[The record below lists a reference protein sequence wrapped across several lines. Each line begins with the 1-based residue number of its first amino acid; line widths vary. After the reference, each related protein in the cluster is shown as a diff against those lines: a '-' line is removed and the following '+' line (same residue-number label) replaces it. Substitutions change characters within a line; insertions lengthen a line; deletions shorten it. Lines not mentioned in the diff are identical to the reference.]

1 MRRLDARLRTLS
13 TQSGQSLGLVAVAVL
28 AMAAAPLSVPVGDDP
43 VSATNGGPVAPPV
56 VAVAEPAGPVTRE
69 IRFEAPLKGYPINSR
84 FGMRRLGGEGAARP
98 HNGVDMAAPTGTSVF
113 SAAEGVVTRTGYQ
126 PEGYGH
132 FVEVAHPNGMTTLY
146 AHMSRVD
153 VATGMAVSG
162 GDRLGLVG
170 STGYSTGPHL
180 HFEVRR
186 GGTPINPLRVLDRT
200 FEVVVIEAP

>member
-1 MRRLDARLRTLS
+1 MRRLDARLRTLA

-28 AMAAAPLSVPVGDDP
+28 AMAAAPISVPAGDDP
-43 VSATNGGPVAPPV
+43 LGV
-56 VAVAEPAGPVTRE
+56 
-69 IRFEAPLKGYPINSR
+69 KGYPINSR

-98 HNGVDMAAPTGTSVF
+98 HNGVDMAAPTGTSIF
-113 SAAEGVVTRTGYQ
+113 AAAEGVVVRTGYQ
-126 PEGYGH
+126 PEGYGR

-153 VATGMAVSG
+153 VASGMAVTG
-162 GDRLGLVG
+162 EDRLGLVG

-186 GGTPINPLRVLDRT
+186 GGTPINPARVLDRS
-200 FEVVVIEAP
+200 FEVVVIEAS